1 MLRVQ
6 NSFLVVFDFLLFM
19 MFEGFRNFPV
29 DIGGSS
35 GIENS
40 DVEKSALTGPPETPC
55 CYIQSCSIFGTVGVS
70 LDNWL
75 ETRFNGDVK
84 ASFAYD
90 VRQQVTQ
97 LVVSFMNKT
106 TSGAIKGVGD
116 VVRFPTDAGNGK
128 VIKTDT
134 VSEAEE
140 VLKFHFVES
149 IP

>member
-1 MLRVQ
+1 
-6 NSFLVVFDFLLFM
+6 

-29 DIGGSS
+29 DIGGGS

-70 LDNWL
+70 LDNLL

-84 ASFAYD
+84 TSLAYD

-97 LVVSFMNKT
+97 LVSFMNKT